1 MKSLAVAIALTT
13 AFALP
18 AYAGTVH
25 ARHIA
30 TSVVR
35 THRVTG
41 VIPSGRIYLL
51 ENRGPQRETGSQ
63 LPGQFRRRLLR

>member
-25 ARHIA
+25 PRHIA
-30 TSVVR
+30 TSIVR
-35 THRVTG
+35 THRNIG
-41 VIPSGRIYLL
+41 VIPNGAVYLL
-51 ENRGPQRETGSQ
+51 ENRPSASTKQVPNFQ
-63 LPGQFRRRLLR
+63 DNFAVDY

>member
-30 TSVVR
+30 TSVVS

-51 ENRGPQRETGSQ
+51 ENRGPAGTKQVPNFQ
-63 LPGQFRRRLLR
+63 DNFAVDY